1 MLNTST
7 MPRIQAIKYMTV
19 QECIQRMTDTDTK
32 SALGFILIG
41 LRKGKWRM
49 SIVEVIL
56 VMPQRKHFF
65 LEGGVPLGEILS
77 VLLNCEVLNQAY
89 ASEKEL

>member
-1 MLNTST
+1 MEDEYCRGNSGNAPKKT
-7 MPRIQAIKYMTV
+7 
-19 QECIQRMTDTDTK
+19 
-32 SALGFILIG
+32 
-41 LRKGKWRM
+41 
-49 SIVEVIL
+49 
-56 VMPQRKHFF
+56 FF

>member
-1 MLNTST
+1 
-7 MPRIQAIKYMTV
+7 
-19 QECIQRMTDTDTK
+19 
-32 SALGFILIG
+32 
-41 LRKGKWRM
+41 M

-56 VMPQRKHFF
+56 VIPQRKHFF